1 MCIHRNMNFS
11 SILDISS
18 FFIGIIINLLFVALM
33 CYYFK
38 SKYDNLEMAQNE
50 QAKIIYDILQKE
62 RRNCMMNLG
71 CCPME
76 IKPMQPINSNKTPD
90 YESECESD
98 DETSSTSSSSDIEI
112 DPIVM
117 IDEIKEDDVK
127 HLSIQEPMTEV
138 SEEISYIV
146 TKIDDNQSEE
156 KSQEKKDL
164 DDYSKMTM
172 KQLKEL
178 LSNKGIKTKP
188 NMRKEELI
196 DLINK
201 KDHIVSVSPNFGSMN
216 SENIEI
222 EGMEEI
228 SA

>member
-1 MCIHRNMNFS
+1 MNFS

-38 SKYDNLEMAQNE
+38 SKYDNLELAQNE
-50 QAKIIYDILQKE
+50 QAKILYDILQKE
-62 RRNCMMNLG
+62 RRNCMMNM
-71 CCPME
+71 CPLE
-76 IKPMQPINSNKTPD
+76 LKPEVIPQCSLQIDEYSD
-90 YESECESD
+90 DSD
-98 DETSSTSSSSDIEI
+98 DETSSSDSEIEDLDNLI
-112 DPIVM
+112 QVDEM
-117 IDEIKEDDVK
+117 EKDEIK
-127 HLSIQEPMTEV
+127 HLSIQEQPVEQPD
-138 SEEISYIV
+138 EISFIV
-146 TKIDDNQSEE
+146 TKVDDKVEE
-156 KSQEKKDL
+156 KN

-196 DLINK
+196 ELIHK
-201 KDHIVSVSPNFGSMN
+201 KESTKEMMVSSSPNFGAFTSD
-216 SENIEI
+216 NIEI

>member
-1 MCIHRNMNFS
+1 MNFS

-38 SKYDNLEMAQNE
+38 SKYDNLELAQNE
-50 QAKIIYDILQKE
+50 QAKILYDILQKE
-62 RRNCMMNLG
+62 RRSCMMNM
-71 CCPME
+71 CPLPE
-76 IKPMQPINSNKTPD
+76 NKVHHVLPFKNNI
-90 YESECESD
+90 ESD
-98 DETSSTSSSSDIEI
+98 SDSDSDSESDNGTNDDVSVSDI
-112 DPIVM
+112 DDLDNPIEDSNM
-117 IDEIKEDDVK
+117 IIVNKLDNDEDVK
-127 HLSIQEPMTEV
+127 HLSIQESNDPP
-138 SEEISYIV
+138 EEISFIV
-146 TKIDDNQSEE
+146 SKVEE
-156 KSQEKKDL
+156 KPKEM
-164 DDYSKMTM
+164 DDYGKLTM

-196 DLINK
+196 ELIQK
-201 KDHIVSVSPNFGSMN
+201 KESNLEVSSSPNFGSF
-216 SENIEI
+216 SCENIEI

>member
-1 MCIHRNMNFS
+1 MNFS

-38 SKYDNLEMAQNE
+38 SKYDNLELAQNE
-50 QAKIIYDILQKE
+50 QAKILYDILQKE
-62 RRNCMMNLG
+62 RSNCMMNLN

-76 IKPMQPINSNKTPD
+76 IKMNKPSQIISVSD
-90 YESECESD
+90 DDSDEEYD
-98 DETSSTSSSSDIEI
+98 DETSSSDSSSDVDDLEKL
-112 DPIVM
+112 VM
-117 IDEIKEDDVK
+117 IDEIKEEDVK
-127 HLSIQEPMTEV
+127 HLSIQESMNDVTED
-138 SEEISYIV
+138 ISFIV
-146 TKIDDNQSEE
+146 TKVEE
-156 KSQEKKDL
+156 KQEEKKEL
-164 DDYSKMTM
+164 DEYGKLTM

-178 LSNKGIKTKP
+178 LSNKGIKAKP

-196 DLINK
+196 ELIQK
-201 KDHIVSVSPNFGSMN
+201 KEISGSPNFGSMTC
-216 SENIEI
+216 ENIEI

>member
-1 MCIHRNMNFS
+1 MNFS

-50 QAKIIYDILQKE
+50 QAKILYEILQKE
-62 RRNCMMNLG
+62 RRSCLNNMCYSK
-71 CCPME
+71 PIE
-76 IKPMQPINSNKTPD
+76 IEPLPIHDSDNID
-90 YESECESD
+90 D
-98 DETSSTSSSSDIEI
+98 DEDDVSDSSSDESEEY
-112 DPIVM
+112 DLDNNQVLTNQLVVTKVE
-117 IDEIKEDDVK
+117 DEVK
-127 HLSIQEPMTEV
+127 HLSIQEPSETPEEV
-138 SEEISYIV
+138 SFVV
-146 TKIDDNQSEE
+146 TKVEE
-156 KSQEKKDL
+156 KEQ
-164 DDYSKMTM
+164 DDYGKLTM
-172 KQLKEL
+172 KQLKEI

-196 DLINK
+196 ELIHK
-201 KDHIVSVSPNFGSMN
+201 KDTDVSASPNFGSFS

>member
-1 MCIHRNMNFS
+1 MNFS

-38 SKYDNLEMAQNE
+38 SKYDHLELAQHE
-50 QAKIIYDILQKE
+50 QAKILYDLIQKD
-62 RRNCMMNLG
+62 RRNSMLNM
-71 CCPME
+71 CPLE
-76 IKPMQPINSNKTPD
+76 IKPTVVEMSD
-90 YESECESD
+90 DSDSDDSESD
-98 DETSSTSSSSDIEI
+98 DETTSTASTSDIEDLDNLI
-112 DPIVM
+112 S
-117 IDEIKEDDVK
+117 EIKEEDIK
-127 HLSIQEPMTEV
+127 HLSIQETTAEV
-138 SEEISYIV
+138 PEEISFIV
-146 TKIDDNQSEE
+146 TKVDEKTDEKVEE
-156 KSQEKKDL
+156 KNDE
-164 DDYSKMTM
+164 YGKMTM

-196 DLINK
+196 ELINR
-201 KDHIVSVSPNFGSMN
+201 KDLPVSGSPTFGAFS

-222 EGMEEI
+222 EGMEEL

>member
-1 MCIHRNMNFS
+1 MNFS

-38 SKYDNLEMAQNE
+38 SKYDNLELAQNE

-62 RRNCMMNLG
+62 RRNCMLNM
-71 CCPME
+71 CPLE
-76 IKPMQPINSNKTPD
+76 LKPATVPVRSMSVD
-90 YESECESD
+90 VLSDESD
-98 DETSSTSSSSDIEI
+98 DETMSSSSDIEEL
-112 DPIVM
+112 DHLEEP
-117 IDEIKEDDVK
+117 EIK
-127 HLSIQEPMTEV
+127 HLSIQEQPIEMPD
-138 SEEISYIV
+138 EISFIV
-146 TKIDDNQSEE
+146 TKIDNKVDDKIEE
-156 KSQEKKDL
+156 KNDE
-164 DDYSKMTM
+164 YSKMTM

-196 DLINK
+196 DLILK
-201 KDHIVSVSPNFGSMN
+201 KDMVPSGSPNFGAFS

-228 SA
+228 ST

>member
-1 MCIHRNMNFS
+1 MNFS

-38 SKYDNLEMAQNE
+38 SKYDNLEIAQNE
-50 QAKIIYDILQKE
+50 QAKILYDILQKE
-62 RRNCMMNLG
+62 RRNCMMNMS
-71 CCPME
+71 CCPIEMNA
-76 IKPMQPINSNKTPD
+76 KPEPVSNGCD
-90 YESECESD
+90 SDSDDESD
-98 DETSSTSSSSDIEI
+98 DETTSTSSSSDIEMDSLI
-112 DPIVM
+112 M
-117 IDEIKEDDVK
+117 IDEIKEDEVK
-127 HLSIQEPMTEV
+127 HLSIQEHAPDTQ
-138 SEEISYIV
+138 EEISFIV
-146 TKIDDNQSEE
+146 TKVEDKTDE
-156 KSQEKKDL
+156 KFEEKKDS
-164 DDYSKMTM
+164 DEYGKMTM

-178 LSNKGIKTKP
+178 LSNKGIKAKP

-196 DLINK
+196 ELIHK
-201 KDHIVSVSPNFGSMN
+201 KDTGMSVSPNFGSMT